1 MRRVLIMLSMVAL
14 LVAALPALA
23 GAKPPSDYWV
33 DESTLPF
40 DPVPGH
46 EDSERSWGVLKNA
59 GYRIEVPADWNGD
72 LVMWAHGFRGT
83 DTRLFFNPEEIP
95 FREWLLDNGYAW
107 AASTYSANDYNIEAG
122 ARDTRTLKIRFT
134 TLYGK
139 PDISYIA
146 GVSMGGHVTAASIE
160 MWKQE
165 YDAAMPVC
173 GVVGDFELFDY
184 FLDFNLAAQQIA
196 LDTSTYPVAPTYP
209 VTTALDI
216 KANLEAIP
224 GGWPIFLNSDGQ
236 ALKQLTENRSGGDRP
251 NYDEAWF
258 FWNSFPEFGSGIPG
272 NFLFD
277 LGVGDGT
284 LPGRDG
290 VVVDNSDTVY
300 QVDLD
305 PGLSDYEKALNE
317 DIFRVEADKNARR
330 VEGIKNVRQ
339 VTGNFRVPVLTM
351 HNLGD
356 LFVPFHNE
364 VEYYNDAA
372 AAGAGDLLV
381 QRAIRGV
388 NHCGFTVDEYET
400 AMTDLVAWVED
411 GVKPEGDDVGNPAA
425 VADPEFGCKFTD
437 FDTPGGHI
445 LATPC
450 P

>member
-1 MRRVLIMLSMVAL
+1 MRRVLILLSIVTL
-14 LVAALPALA
+14 LVAALPVLA
-23 GAKPPSDYWV
+23 GAAPPSDYWV

-46 EDSERSWGVLKNA
+46 EDSERSWGVHKNA

-72 LVMWAHGFRGT
+72 LVMWAHGFRGA

-95 FREWLLDNGYAW
+95 FRAWLLDNGYAW
-107 AASTYSANDYNIEAG
+107 AASTYSANDYNVEAG
-122 ARDTRTLKIRFT
+122 ARDTRATKILFT
-134 TLYGK
+134 TKYGK
-139 PDISYIA
+139 PDTSYIA

-160 MWKQE
+160 MWKQD
-165 YDAAMPVC
+165 YDAALPVC

-184 FLDFNLAAQQIA
+184 FLDFNVAAQQIA
-196 LDTSTYPVAPTYP
+196 LDTSTYPVAPAYP
-209 VTTALDI
+209 ITTAQTI
-216 KANLEAIP
+216 KANLEAFP

-236 ALKQLTENRSGGDRP
+236 NLKQLTENHSGGNRP
-251 NYDEAWF
+251 NFDEAWF

-290 VVVDNSDTVY
+290 VAVDNSDTVY

-305 PGLSDYEKALNE
+305 PGLSDYEVALNE
-317 DIFRVEADKNARR
+317 AIFRVEADKNARR

-339 VTGNFRVPVLTM
+339 VTGDFRIPVLTM

-364 VEYYNDAA
+364 VAYHDDAV
-372 AAGAGDLLV
+372 AAGTDDLLV

-388 NHCGFTVDEYET
+388 SHCGFTVSEYET
-400 AMTDLVAWVED
+400 AMTDLVAWVEE
-411 GVKPEGDDVGNPAA
+411 GTKPEGDDVGNPAA

-437 FDTPGGHI
+437 FDTPGGHL